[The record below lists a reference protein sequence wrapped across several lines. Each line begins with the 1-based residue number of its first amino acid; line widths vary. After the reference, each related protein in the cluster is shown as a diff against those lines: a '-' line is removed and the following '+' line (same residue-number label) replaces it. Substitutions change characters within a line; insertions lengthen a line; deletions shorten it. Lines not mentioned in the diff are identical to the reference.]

1 MPMIIKTNQPILTNR
16 AQITRK
22 ISAFWDQISLGWRQI
37 WGPHIHH
44 GYYLEEETLSPLE
57 AQERLIEKLVSLL
70 TLTPETKLLDVGC
83 GMGGSSL
90 YLAKQCGLSTTG
102 ITLSAK
108 QVKIATEAAAQAGLS
123 NQVHFYVEDALEMSS
138 IQDHSIDVLW
148 SLESCEQF
156 FAKDLFVKEAYRVLK
171 PGGQMMLATW
181 CSDREEY
188 RDADAKK
195 YQKLCR
201 AFDLPYMPTIQY
213 YQNLL
218 TQQGFAIQ
226 TAEEWTRFVAKSWE
240 IGVSL
245 ASAYDFLQ
253 LLKLGGWRGLRFA
266 QQIRLMRDGFREGR
280 VRYGVFVV
288 NKPSAN

>member
-1 MPMIIKTNQPILTNR
+1 MIMEKIKTSSPVGPDRLKTTRRIVNFWNKTSR
-16 AQITRK
+16 AWQTV
-22 ISAFWDQISLGWRQI
+22 

-44 GYYLEEETLSPLE
+44 GYYLEGENTSPLQ
-57 AQERLIEKLVSLL
+57 AQERLIEKLAALL
-70 TLTPETKLLDVGC
+70 PLSSDTKLLDVGC

-90 YLAKQCGLSTTG
+90 YLAEHYGLIVTG

-108 QVKIATEAAAQAGLS
+108 QVKIATEASIQANLS
-123 NQVHFYVEDALEMSS
+123 DQVHFYVEDALTMSS
-138 IQDHSIDVLW
+138 IPDCSVDVVW

-195 YQKLCR
+195 YQKLCQD
-201 AFDLPYMPTIQY
+201 FDLPYMPTMQY
-213 YQNLL
+213 YQALL
-218 TQQGFAIQ
+218 TQYGFTIQ
-226 TAEEWTRFVAKSWE
+226 ATEDWTTFVAKSWD

-266 QQIRLMRDGFREGR
+266 QQIRLMRDAFHEGR
-280 VRYGVFVV
+280 VCYGVFVV
-288 NKPSAN
+288 TKQ